1 MPQPNNQNKLSQ
13 FWQEL
18 KRRKVVRVI
27 TVYAAAAFVI
37 LELLSII
44 IEPLRLPEWTLQFAI
59 VFLCIGFIITIIVS
73 WVFDVTPEGG
83 IVKTEPVG
91 KVKEEDSPKSSSS
104 WKIASYISFVVIVG
118 LIVLNVIPRAN
129 NNKEILEKS
138 IAVLPFINDSPDE
151 ENEYFINGIM
161 DEMLIKLQAI
171 KDFRVPGRTSVEQYR
186 NPSQSIPEIAAEL
199 GVNYIVEGSGQKY
212 GNTFVLRVQLLDG
225 HTGMHLWGES
235 IEQEIESVDAITSI
249 QSGIAESIAKELK
262 AVISPEEKQIIEN
275 TPTTSLTA
283 HDFYLRGIEELQIF
297 ELYAPNM
304 TSLEKAENLFHKALS
319 NDPNFSKAYLGLAR
333 VYWQKHYSSEFFSQV
348 FMDSAMILAETAL
361 SCDEKLAGAYLL
373 RGDYYSLTGK
383 LELAEKEYDKG
394 IRYNPNDWRLYYG
407 KSIIYRHND
416 QVIAFEN
423 AIKAAALNRGPKLA
437 EILSVIGSLYL
448 NVGLDDRAMELE
460 EKVLKLTGDSA
471 SYYRGLAN
479 IERSEEN
486 YLKENELLLNAF
498 HLDSVFFDKNPTL
511 AHNYMNLGQYEE
523 ALHCFKKYQEYYES
537 TGHIGQLLWSTHRIG
552 YAYSVNGYKE
562 EAEAYFRKQI
572 EYSTQ
577 ENDLGRYRSE
587 QYYTYYDLAGVYAFL
602 GDKEKAYDN
611 LRIFKKKKDI
621 HRWLVELI
629 KTDRL
634 FDSIRDEPEFQQ
646 IVRDVEVNYQVEAER
661 VKKWLEDNDML

>member
-283 HDFYLRGIEELQIF
+283 
-297 ELYAPNM
+297 
-304 TSLEKAENLFHKALS
+304 
-319 NDPNFSKAYLGLAR
+319 
-333 VYWQKHYSSEFFSQV
+333 
-348 FMDSAMILAETAL
+348 IL
-361 SCDEKLAGAYLL
+361 
-373 RGDYYSLTGK
+373 
-383 LELAEKEYDKG
+383 
-394 IRYNPNDWRLYYG
+394 
-407 KSIIYRHND
+407 
-416 QVIAFEN
+416 
-423 AIKAAALNRGPKLA
+423 
-437 EILSVIGSLYL
+437 
-448 NVGLDDRAMELE
+448 
-460 EKVLKLTGDSA
+460 
-471 SYYRGLAN
+471 
-479 IERSEEN
+479 
-486 YLKENELLLNAF
+486 
-498 HLDSVFFDKNPTL
+498 
-511 AHNYMNLGQYEE
+511 
-523 ALHCFKKYQEYYES
+523 
-537 TGHIGQLLWSTHRIG
+537 
-552 YAYSVNGYKE
+552 
-562 EAEAYFRKQI
+562 
-572 EYSTQ
+572 
-577 ENDLGRYRSE
+577 
-587 QYYTYYDLAGVYAFL
+587 
-602 GDKEKAYDN
+602 
-611 LRIFKKKKDI
+611 
-621 HRWLVELI
+621 
-629 KTDRL
+629 
-634 FDSIRDEPEFQQ
+634 
-646 IVRDVEVNYQVEAER
+646 
-661 VKKWLEDNDML
+661 